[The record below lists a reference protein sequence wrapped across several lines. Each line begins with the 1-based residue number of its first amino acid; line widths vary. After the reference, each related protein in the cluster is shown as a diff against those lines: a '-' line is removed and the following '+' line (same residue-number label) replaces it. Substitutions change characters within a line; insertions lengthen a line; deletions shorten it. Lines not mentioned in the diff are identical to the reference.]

1 MKEEVMKEI
10 VGKTQIIHSHL
21 SYHIKKVEFPEENHI
36 ANEFNGIFIN
46 IGINLAQ
53 KIPKSLK
60 SFESHLQ

>member
-1 MKEEVMKEI
+1 MKEI

-21 SYHIKKVEFPEENHI
+21 SWEILVKKVELPEENHI

>member
-1 MKEEVMKEI
+1 MKEI
-10 VGKTQIIHSHL
+10 LGKTQIIHSYL
-21 SYHIKKVEFPEENHI
+21 SWEILVKKVEFPEENHI

>member
-1 MKEEVMKEI
+1 MKEI
-10 VGKTQIIHSHL
+10 VGKNQIIHSHL
-21 SYHIKKVEFPEENHI
+21 SWEILVKKVEFPEENHI